1 MHEPLHE
8 TEEET
13 LHLEA
18 HKAVDDE
25 TGELG
30 LFSISNHEPPVN
42 QLILQ
47 VQDFAVFF
55 ILISFLKQELKKCF
69 NEIFWANGIFGIA
82 MR

>member
-42 QLILQ
+42 QLILE

-55 ILISFLKQELKKCF
+55 YSNFFFET
-69 NEIFWANGIFGIA
+69 GT
-82 MR
+82 